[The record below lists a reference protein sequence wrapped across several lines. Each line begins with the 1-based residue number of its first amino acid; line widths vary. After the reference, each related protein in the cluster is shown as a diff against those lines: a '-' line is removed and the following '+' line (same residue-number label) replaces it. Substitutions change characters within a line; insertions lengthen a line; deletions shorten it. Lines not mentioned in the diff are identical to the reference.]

1 MSHGNQCNVKMED
14 QRFFTDYRPNDQMNV
29 PLGTHMNSHQY
40 RAYLQKNASK
50 MMKEVR
56 DKLHHQRCDENYK
69 LTIPT
74 KPLYPKSF
82 V

>member
-1 MSHGNQCNVKMED
+1 MSQGNQCNVKMQD

-29 PLGTHMNSHQY
+29 PLGTQMNSHQY
-40 RAYLQKNASK
+40 RQYLQQNAGK
-50 MMKEVR
+50 MMGEVR
-56 DKLHHQRCDENYK
+56 NKLHYQRCDEQYK

-74 KPLYPKSF
+74 KPLYPTKF